1 MRTYRLSL
9 LLGTALLL
17 LPTAAGAY
25 VSPEDILFSPDF
37 SLPPSPRGAEQRVE
51 MQRQQSADRRADMF
65 NQLHGAAPD
74 STEGLPAGA
83 TGAPDFLD
91 IQQILELLQQEQG
104 SDVMRPAA
112 GENPAETP
120 DGAEADPEGE
130 WTEGAA
136 PSGLTAREARIL
148 DRVERNRELGRVLSA
163 DDVIETMHGGAP
175 LSHTGPGL
183 LMAGTALLCGAAWT
197 LARPGKATAMTEKN

>member
-9 LLGTALLL
+9 LLGTVLLL

-74 STEGLPAGA
+74 DTEGLPAGA

-104 SDVMRPAA
+104 GDVMRNAA
-112 GENPAETP
+112 GEAPTETT
-120 DGAEADPEGE
+120 DDLATGEEGE
-130 WTEGAA
+130 WTESDT
-136 PSGLTAREARIL
+136 PTGLSARDARIL
-148 DRVERNRELGRVLSA
+148 DRVERNRELGRVLS
-163 DDVIETMHGGAP
+163 DGDVIETMHGGAP

-197 LARPGKATAMTEKN
+197 LARPGKATTVAEKN

>member
-17 LPTAAGAY
+17 LPATAGAY

-51 MQRQQSADRRADMF
+51 LQRQQSADRRADMF

-74 STEGLPAGA
+74 DTEGLPAGA

-104 SDVMRPAA
+104 TDVMRNAA
-112 GENPAETP
+112 GEDPTETSDKTAA
-120 DGAEADPEGE
+120 DGEEEWMEGDVS
-130 WTEGAA
+130 
-136 PSGLTAREARIL
+136 SGLSPREARIL
-148 DRVERNRELGRVLSA
+148 DRVERNRELGRVLS
-163 DDVIETMHGGAP
+163 DGDVIETMHGGAP

-183 LMAGTALLCGAAWT
+183 MIAGTALLCGAAWT
-197 LARPGKATAMTEKN
+197 LARPGKATAMAEKN